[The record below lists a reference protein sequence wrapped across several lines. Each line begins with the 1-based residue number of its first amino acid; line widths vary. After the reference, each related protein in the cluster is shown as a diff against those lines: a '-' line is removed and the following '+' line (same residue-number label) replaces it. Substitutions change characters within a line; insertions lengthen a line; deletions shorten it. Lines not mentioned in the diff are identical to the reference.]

1 MSAVLL
7 EAKHISKR
15 YDDVAVV
22 DSVSLQVEADRTLT
36 IIGPNGA
43 GKTTLLKLL
52 LGLQAPDA
60 GRVQRKPGLRI
71 GYMPQKLHVDS
82 TFVISAGRFLQLASK
97 DRQRCLDAMTLT
109 GVEHL
114 FDRPLHSLSGGET
127 QRVLLAR
134 AVLREPEL
142 LVLDEPVQ
150 GVDVAGQQALYSLIR
165 DLKEQ
170 FGCGVL
176 MVSHDLHTVM
186 ASTDEV
192 LCLNHHICCQG
203 EPDHVSRQPE
213 FLSLFGDQLAPYT
226 HRHDHHH
233 DLDGNPVP
241 ADGCHHD

>member
-109 GVEHL
+109 GAA
-114 FDRPLHSLSGGET
+114 GTG
-127 QRVLLAR
+127 QIGR
-134 AVLREPEL
+134 A
-142 LVLDEPVQ
+142 
-150 GVDVAGQQALYSLIR
+150 
-165 DLKEQ
+165 
-170 FGCGVL
+170 
-176 MVSHDLHTVM
+176 
-186 ASTDEV
+186 
-192 LCLNHHICCQG
+192 
-203 EPDHVSRQPE
+203 HV
-213 FLSLFGDQLAPYT
+213 
-226 HRHDHHH
+226 
-233 DLDGNPVP
+233 
-241 ADGCHHD
+241 

>member
-7 EAKHISKR
+7 EAEHVSKQ

-22 DSVSLQVEADRTLT
+22 DRVSLQVEADRILT

-52 LGLQAPDA
+52 LGLQTPDA
-60 GRVQRKPGLRI
+60 GTIRRKPGLRI

-150 GVDVAGQQALYSLIR
+150 GEIGRA
-165 DLKEQ
+165 
-170 FGCGVL
+170 
-176 MVSHDLHTVM
+176 
-186 ASTDEV
+186 
-192 LCLNHHICCQG
+192 
-203 EPDHVSRQPE
+203 HV
-213 FLSLFGDQLAPYT
+213 
-226 HRHDHHH
+226 
-233 DLDGNPVP
+233 
-241 ADGCHHD
+241 

>member
-1 MSAVLL
+1 MSTALL
-7 EAKHISKR
+7 EAEHISKV
-15 YDDVAVV
+15 YGGVAVV
-22 DSVSLQVEADRTLT
+22 DRVSLQVQSGRILT

-52 LGLQAPDA
+52 LGLQTPDS
-60 GRVQRKPGLRI
+60 GRVRRKSDLRI
-71 GYMPQKLHVDS
+71 GYMPQKLQVDS

-114 FDRPLHSLSGGET
+114 FDRPFHSLSGGET

-134 AVLREPEL
+134 AVLRKPEL

-150 GVDVAGQQALYSLIR
+150 GVDVGGQQALYSLIR

-170 FGCGVL
+170 LGCGVL

-203 EPDHVSRQPE
+203 APDHVSRQPE
-213 FLSLFGDQLAPYT
+213 FLSLFGNQLAPYI

-233 DLDGNPVP
+233 DLDGNPIP
-241 ADGCHHD
+241 GDGCQHD